1 MSWKNLFELWC
12 FTDMVKVP
20 HLSLVKVGLF
30 TGFSLIRLFLQMT
43 ISACFSTAVSLFWV
57 IFCIQIMHWFHGSSM
72 QWLCVVRDPV
82 LDSYKY
88 SAEIDVWTCRYK
100 SWFVFF
106 FFSPRYPQW
115 LFHFLKI
122 AVVFT
127 LCLYLFF
134 KLNLWWYLEY
144 LIYRYYSFQFLPGTQ
159 LIKTKFWK
167 NWQSL
172 GLKCHY

>member
-106 FFSPRYPQW
+106 FFFPLGIPSGY
-115 LFHFLKI
+115 FTFLKLQLSS
-122 AVVFT
+122 
-127 LCLYLFF
+127 LCACICF
-134 KLNLWWYLEY
+134 LNW
-144 LIYRYYSFQFLPGTQ
+144 IYGGTWN
-159 LIKTKFWK
+159 I
-167 NWQSL
+167 
-172 GLKCHY
+172 